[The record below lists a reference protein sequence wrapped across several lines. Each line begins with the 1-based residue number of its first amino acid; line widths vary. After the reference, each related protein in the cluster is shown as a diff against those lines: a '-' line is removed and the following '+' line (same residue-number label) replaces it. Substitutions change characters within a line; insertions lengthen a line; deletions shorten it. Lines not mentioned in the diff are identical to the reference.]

1 MIQLCVQCPGNDMYV
16 SLWQILMTWWT
27 KDFSDIIFP
36 MDNII
41 CNVLFFGEDLSKIP
55 MNKRRSFLTFGNAKL
70 EPHTVH
76 MLLSYYQDSSP
87 ISLGCRSML
96 LRQPKLEEKMLSI
109 CHSSMLSAVSSM
121 LTAAACCAE
130 RTKTWRK
137 MTIINFIFPSETASI
152 SLATMLSISL
162 VPVVWTLWR
171 STSKTT

>member
-1 MIQLCVQCPGNDMYV
+1 MHSGEIRERGGKNI
-16 SLWQILMTWWT
+16 SKFT
-27 KDFSDIIFP
+27 KKSKKNNPWRNAYPIT
-36 MDNII
+36 
-41 CNVLFFGEDLSKIP
+41 LFFVMLIFD
-55 MNKRRSFLTFGNAKL
+55 KRYSVR
-70 EPHTVH
+70 
-76 MLLSYYQDSSP
+76 DISSP

-109 CHSSMLSAVSSM
+109 CRSSMLSAVSSM

-152 SLATMLSISL
+152 SLATMFSISL

>member
-1 MIQLCVQCPGNDMYV
+1 MSRLASTLFLIAQSQLTLILPQFIARSEINEMGRLRTDMG
-16 SLWQILMTWWT
+16 T
-27 KDFSDIIFP
+27 KDFAYSIIESTDF
-36 MDNII
+36 NIVRWTTLYQPLYQLMWAALLPTLTESI
-41 CNVLFFGEDLSKIP
+41 LS
-55 MNKRRSFLTFGNAKL
+55 N
-70 EPHTVH
+70 
-76 MLLSYYQDSSP
+76 
-87 ISLGCRSML
+87 ISCSQIWSML

-109 CHSSMLSAVSSM
+109 CRSSMLSAVSSM

-162 VPVVWTLWR
+162 VLVVWTLWR